1 MESLCSSLSFLN
13 RNSMPT
19 VLVYGPD
26 QDHQDDV
33 FIQTEQLQQQGM
45 QLVDCLEK
53 SCHATTR
60 AFCGS
65 SGILASRKSHSRLLV
80 HTVC

>member
-1 MESLCSSLSFLN
+1 MKSLCSSLSFLN
-13 RNSMPT
+13 RNGMQT

-26 QDHQDDV
+26 QGYNDEV
-33 FIQTEQLQQQGM
+33 FAQTQELQRQGM
-45 QLVDCLEK
+45 QLVDCLEN

-65 SGILASRKSHSRLLV
+65 SGILASQKTCSR
-80 HTVC
+80 

>member
-1 MESLCSSLSFLN
+1 MKSLCSSLSFLN
-13 RNSMPT
+13 RNGMLT

-26 QDHQDDV
+26 EGNEDDMFV
-33 FIQTEQLQQQGM
+33 QTQELQQQGM

-60 AFCGS
+60 AFSGS
-65 SGILASRKSHSRLLV
+65 SGILASGKTHSR
-80 HTVC
+80 